1 MKLTR
6 RQLLVGAAAGGGL
19 LVAFSLLPRDYDNP
33 IVPGPGEYAF
43 DAWLKIAQDG
53 VVTVAVP
60 QLEMGQ
66 GVTTLLPQIVAME
79 LGADW
84 RQVAVEPAPVSGAYA
99 NLPLAARW
107 APLWRPAIT
116 DLADEPDD
124 YFLKSWAEGE
134 RFSVTAD
141 GLSQAA
147 YELPCRR
154 AAASARALL
163 AMAAAARW
171 GVSWEECEV
180 AGGFVRHGDNR
191 LTFGELVAE
200 AAALDP
206 PDPAPLRP
214 VPPRDPAMPLPT
226 PVRTAAEAEDEE
238 PDGPVTAFPRLD
250 LPSKVDGTFTFAGDV
265 RLPDMVFAAIR
276 HGPRDQA
283 ELVGFDAQRAARVD
297 GLVGIVRGKRWL
309 AAAAT
314 NWWAAEQ
321 ALTAMAPRFAAERM
335 VRSDRI
341 EAALDE
347 GVRRGE
353 GVLVGETGDGNTG
366 YAPDIAHR
374 YSLAAAVHATLETAT
389 VTARLEDGRL
399 ELWMATQAP
408 EMARRAAARAIGL
421 SLADVVLYPMP
432 AGGSFDRRLEH
443 DQAIE
448 AALIARELEKPVQL
462 VWSRAEEQL
471 ALQPRPPA
479 LGLVSAQ
486 LTADGRIAAMRTRVA
501 TPPAAQEFGRR
512 LFANMTGWAAIDAVA
527 GEADPLALEGYLGVY
542 GIEHQAL
549 YHVPV
554 ELPLPSG
561 RMRGNAHGLTCFL
574 RESFVDEVA
583 AKGGH
588 EPLGFRVA
596 MLGHDPRLVACL
608 QRAAGLAAWDGG
620 ARGTGQGIACHVMR
634 LGEGEDAP
642 GGRIAVVAT
651 ASVGEG
657 GLKISKLAAALDIGR
672 VVNRDLARQQ
682 VEGGLL
688 FGLGLAVGSATG
700 YDEGR
705 PTLARLSDLQIPA
718 LADCPEISVAF
729 IASDEP
735 SFAADELAVAAVG
748 PAIANALYS
757 AAGMRIRHMPF
768 GLALAPPPPLNP
780 VLSVPGASPS
790 PAPSGAADATSPDSP
805 QPEVSL

>member
-1 MKLTR
+1 MKVTR

-19 LVAFSLLPRDYDNP
+19 LVAFALLPRDYTNP
-33 IVPGPGEYAF
+33 IVPGEGEYAF
-43 DAWLKIAQDG
+43 DAWLKIATDG

-99 NLPLAARW
+99 NLPLAASW
-107 APLWRPAIT
+107 SPMWRPAIAALS
-116 DLADEPDD
+116 DDADD
-124 YFLKSWAEGE
+124 YFLKRWAEGE

-163 AMAAAARW
+163 AMAAADRW

-180 AGGFVRHGDNR
+180 AGGFVSHGDNR

-214 VPPRDPAMPLPT
+214 EAPSDPALAAAT
-226 PVRTAAEAEDEE
+226 PGNAQDEE
-238 PDGPVTAFPRLD
+238 EDAHAVAFPRLD
-250 LPSKVDGTFTFAGDV
+250 LPSKVDGTYTFAGDV

-283 ELVGFDAQRAARVD
+283 ELVGFDAERSARVQ

-321 ALTAMAPRFAAERM
+321 ALTMMAPRFAAERM
-335 VRSDRI
+335 VRSDQI

-347 GVRRGE
+347 GVRRGD
-353 GVLVGETGDGNTG
+353 GLLVGETGDGDTG

-374 YSLAAAVHATLETAT
+374 YSLAPAVHATLETAT
-389 VTARLEDGRL
+389 VTARMADGRL
-399 ELWMATQAP
+399 ELWMASQAP
-408 EMARRAAARAIGL
+408 EMARRAAARAVGL

-448 AALIARELEKPVQL
+448 AALIARELAESGLGPVQL

-479 LGLVSAQ
+479 LGLISAQ
-486 LTADGRIAAMRTRVA
+486 LTPDGRIAAMRTRVA

-512 LFANMTGWAAIDAVA
+512 LFANMTGWAAIDEVA
-527 GEADPLALEGYLGVY
+527 GTADPLALAGYLGVY

-583 AKGGH
+583 AKGEH
-588 EPLGFRVA
+588 EPMSFRIA
-596 MLGHDPRLVACL
+596 MLGHDARLVACL
-608 QRAAGLAAWDGG
+608 QRAASLAAWDGG

-634 LGEGEDAP
+634 LGDGEDAP
-642 GGRIAVVAT
+642 TGRIAVVAT

-657 GLKISKLAAALDIGR
+657 GLKISKLSAALDIGR
-672 VVNRDLARQQ
+672 VVNRDLALQQ

-729 IASDEP
+729 IASDAP

-780 VLSVPGASPS
+780 VLPVPGASPT
-790 PAPSGAADATSPDSP
+790 PAASDAASEPSLDDQ
-805 QPEVSL
+805 QPEVNL

>member
-6 RQLLVGAAAGGGL
+6 RQILVGAAAGGGL
-19 LVAFSLLPRDYDNP
+19 LVAFSLLPRDYPNP
-33 IVPGPGEYAF
+33 IVPGEGEFAF
-43 DAWLKIAQDG
+43 DAWLKIAVDG

-107 APLWRPAIT
+107 APLWRPTVTA
-116 DLADEPDD
+116 LADEPDD

-134 RFSVTAD
+134 RFTATAD

-163 AMAAAARW
+163 AMAAADRW

-180 AGGFVRHGDNR
+180 AGGFVSHGDNR
-191 LTFGELVAE
+191 LTFGDLVAE

-214 VPPRDPAMPLPT
+214 EPPRDPAMAG
-226 PVRTAAEAEDEE
+226 AAAPGAEPAPEDEDE
-238 PDGPVTAFPRLD
+238 APAIAFPRLD
-250 LPSKVDGTFTFAGDV
+250 LPSKVDGTYTFAGDV
-265 RLPDMVFAAIR
+265 RLPDMVYAAIR

-283 ELVGFDAQRAARVD
+283 ELVGFDAERAARVD

-321 ALTAMAPRFAAERM
+321 ALTMMAPRFAAERM

-353 GVLVGETGDGNTG
+353 GLLVGAVGDGDTG

-374 YSLAAAVHATLETAT
+374 YSLAPAVHATLETAT
-389 VTARLEDGRL
+389 VTARLLDGRL
-399 ELWMATQAP
+399 ELWMASQAP

-448 AALIARELEKPVQL
+448 AALIARELGKPVQL
-462 VWSRAEEQL
+462 IWSRAEEQL
-471 ALQPRPPA
+471 ALHPRPPA

-486 LTADGRIAAMRTRVA
+486 LTQDGRIAAMRTRVA

-512 LFANMTGWAAIDAVA
+512 LFANMTAWAAIDDVA

-583 AKGGH
+583 ARGQH
-588 EPLGFRVA
+588 EPLGFRVS

-608 QRAAGLAAWDGG
+608 QRAAALAAWDGG

-634 LGEGEDAP
+634 LGDDEDAP
-642 GGRIAVVAT
+642 TGRIAVVAT

-657 GLKISKLAAALDIGR
+657 GLKISKISAALDIGR
-672 VVNRDLARQQ
+672 VVNRDLALQQ

-705 PTLARLSDLQIPA
+705 PTFARLSDLQIPA

-729 IASDEP
+729 IASDAP

-780 VLSVPGASPS
+780 VLPTPGASPT
-790 PAPSGAADATSPDSP
+790 PAASDAADAASLDSQ
-805 QPEVSL
+805 QPEVSQ